1 MTITVE
7 EPMMKNGHESNPKD
21 CVISSVEAAR
31 VRQSTA
37 NCSTHSHNNNNKNRI
52 NHWFI
57 LFRFQTGKKPSC
69 PNRQRLIIWFDSQAT
84 SSCLNPANDLSLSV
98 SFPSPVFLRP
108 YFCSSIRTHG
118 ASAKREREKSWL
130 VNDRGQGNDLTRDRV
145 CARAR
150 RHHFRIGK
158 GQTSRP
164 FAKSNPSYF

>member
-57 LFRFQTGKKPSC
+57 LFRFQTGKKTSC

-98 SFPSPVFLRP
+98 SFPSPF
-108 YFCSSIRTHG
+108 FFDRTFAVLFAHT
-118 ASAKREREKSWL
+118 APVQRERDREKSWL

-145 CARAR
+145 CAR
-150 RHHFRIGK
+150 
-158 GQTSRP
+158 TPPP
-164 FAKSNPSYF
+164 FSNWKRTD